1 MRAQQGGVALITVIL
16 ISAVIIL
23 MVFAMTE
30 QQVVDARRSSN
41 MNERYQAYLFAEWAE
56 GWAKR
61 VLLED
66 AKSGSV
72 DNQQEDWTTV
82 IPPFEV
88 DGGFISGRIIER
100 NGCFNL
106 NTLVDATGVAQP
118 DDIDRYKRLLLALG
132 LEIGLADSAVDWLDK
147 DSQPSFPH
155 GAESDYYARLD
166 PAYAIANQAFVS
178 SSELRAV
185 KGYDAEVMEKLAT
198 YVCALPVHNSK
209 INVNFAAPP
218 VLMSMTAGVTQ
229 ALAEE
234 IIEARDQLQQ
244 GIATKSGFASM
255 QELYDVPGMKA
266 LLAAQSGLQTQLDAA
281 YSVSSNYF
289 LLQTDTSFSRA
300 DMVVYSLLERGSN
313 TITTHFRAQ
322 GSY

>member
-106 NTLVDATGVAQP
+106 NTLVDAAGVAQP

-155 GAESDYYARLD
+155 GAESDYYARLE

-185 KGYDAEVMEKLAT
+185 KGYDAEVMEKLAP
-198 YVCALPVHNSK
+198 YVCALPANDSK
-209 INVNFAAPP
+209 INVNFAEAP
-218 VLMSMTAGVTQ
+218 VLMSMAAGVTQ
-229 ALAEE
+229 TLADD
-234 IIEARDQLQQ
+234 IIEARDQRQQ
-244 GIATKSGFASM
+244 GVVTKSGFASM

>member
-106 NTLVDATGVAQP
+106 NTLVDAAGVAQP
-118 DDIDRYKRLLLALG
+118 EDIDRYKRLLLALG
-132 LEIGLADSAVDWLDK
+132 LEIGLADAAVDWLDK

-281 YSVSSNYF
+281 YSVSSNFF